1 VLEIAEKIQ
10 IVLVETSHP
19 GNIGAAARAMKT
31 MGLNR
36 LVLVNP
42 AQYPCVE
49 ATARAAGADDV
60 LAKAVVTDSLKAGI
74 SDASYVLGTS
84 ARLRT
89 LRWPGVDPSTAA
101 VESLQTIRENGSVA
115 LVFGRESSG
124 LTNEELSLCHK
135 LVHIPVNPDY
145 SSLNLAAAVQVLCY
159 EIRSQFT
166 ADDKPLVVDDS
177 GEKQATAHDME
188 DFMRHLE
195 NTLIKIDYMDP
206 ANPRKSMPRLRRLFH
221 RARMSRN
228 EVNLLRGVLKQMS
241 KLAD

>member
-1 VLEIAEKIQ
+1 MLEIAEKIK

-31 MGLNR
+31 MELNR
-36 LVLVNP
+36 LVLVKP
-42 AQYPCVE
+42 AKYPCVE
-49 ATARAAGADDV
+49 ATARAAGADDL
-60 LAKAVVTDSLKAGI
+60 LATAEVVNSLEDAI
-74 SDASYVLGTS
+74 ADASYVLGTS

-89 LRWPGVDPSTAA
+89 LRWPGVDPRTAA
-101 VESLQTIRENGSVA
+101 VESLQAVREGGSVA

-159 EIRSQFT
+159 EIRSLAT
-166 ADDKPLVVDDS
+166 AGDQPFVIDDS
-177 GEKQATAHDME
+177 GEKPATAADME
-188 DFMRHLE
+188 AFINQLE
-195 NTLIKIDYMDP
+195 QTLISIEYLDP
-206 ANPRKSMPRLRRLFH
+206 GNPRKSIPRLRRLFH

-228 EVNLLRGVLKQMS
+228 EVNLLRGVLKQIS
-241 KLAD
+241 KITG

>member
-1 VLEIAEKIQ
+1 MLEIAEKIK

-36 LVLVNP
+36 LVLVQP
-42 AQYPCVE
+42 ANYPCVE

-60 LAKAVVTDSLKAGI
+60 LATAEVVNSLE
-74 SDASYVLGTS
+74 DAIADTSYVLGTS

-89 LRWPGVDPSTAA
+89 LRWPGVDPRTAA
-101 VESLQTIRENGSVA
+101 AESVQAVREGGSVS

-159 EIRSQFT
+159 EIRSLVT
-166 ADDKPLVVDDS
+166 AGDQPVVVDDS
-177 GEKQATAHDME
+177 GEKPATAADMQE
-188 DFMRHLE
+188 FMQQLE
-195 NTLIKIDYMDP
+195 QTLIKIDYLDP
-206 ANPRKSMPRLRRLFH
+206 DNPRKSIPRLRRLFH

-228 EVNLLRGVLKQMS
+228 EVNLLRGVLKQIG
-241 KLAD
+241 KITG

>member
-1 VLEIAEKIQ
+1 MLEFTEKIK

-31 MGLNR
+31 MGLEQ

-42 AQYPCVE
+42 ANYPCVE

-60 LAKAVVTDSLKAGI
+60 LAKAVIVDTVKEAI
-74 SDASYVLGTS
+74 ADASYVLGTS

-89 LRWPGVDPSTAA
+89 LRWPGVDPRKAA
-101 VESLQTIRENGSVA
+101 AESLQTIQEGGSVA

-124 LTNEELSLCHK
+124 LTNTELSLCHK
-135 LVHIPVNPDY
+135 LVHIPVNPEY

-159 EIRSQFT
+159 EIRSLVI
-166 ADDKPLVVDDS
+166 ADHPPVVVDDS
-177 GEKQATAHDME
+177 GEKPATASDME
-188 DFMRHLE
+188 EFIQQLE
-195 NTLIKIDYMDP
+195 QTLIAIDYLDP
-206 ANPRKSMPRLRRLFH
+206 SNPRKSMPRLRRLFH

-228 EVNLLRGVLKQMS
+228 EVNLLRGVLKQIG
-241 KLAD
+241 KIAV